1 MLTYVGVSKESVFTR
16 TGGGFAFKRKIKK
29 KYVLY
34 NIGENMNSNY
44 TIFVLLGFSEDC

>member
-1 MLTYVGVSKESVFTR
+1 MLECPKNLYSPELEVGLPLKE
-16 TGGGFAFKRKIKK
+16 KLKI
-29 KYVLY
+29 YILY

>member
-1 MLTYVGVSKESVFTR
+1 MLECPKNLYSPELEVGLPLKE
-16 TGGGFAFKRKIKK
+16 KLK

>member
-1 MLTYVGVSKESVFTR
+1 MLECPKNLYSPELEVGLPLKE
-16 TGGGFAFKRKIKK
+16 KLKKI
-29 KYVLY
+29 YVLY